1 MILWESITTFSKSQN
16 RFTANNEC
24 SENMLCPAAREMFV
38 KGLFLLCTLNNEQAT
53 PSLISR
59 TQTKG
64 GIDHA
69 WIRNREVFLTAHH
82 LYLNNKT
89 VELEWLVLPHG
100 SQCVS
105 RAPPEPQLKGE
116 AAWQL
121 HRVRWQ
127 RRWVTEVAGYL
138 WEQNRWCLKVSSCS
152 NAMQHTSNRASF
164 LD

>member
-1 MILWESITTFSKSQN
+1 MNVARTCCVQQPGRCLSKVCFCYALWTMSKPRQASFLEHKRRVGSIMP
-16 RFTANNEC
+16 R
-24 SENMLCPAAREMFV
+24 
-38 KGLFLLCTLNNEQAT
+38 
-53 PSLISR
+53 
-59 TQTKG
+59 
-64 GIDHA
+64 
-69 WIRNREVFLTAHH
+69 IRNREVFLTAHH